1 MNTCKRLLSSLLVMV
16 ILVSQ
21 ITLVNVFA
29 AEASLSVN
37 VAGRAKIG
45 DEVKCTVEISGN
57 SGWGALQF
65 RINYNKAVLEYVSD
79 TKGSALASA
88 ATSINYYD
96 GYINVVA
103 YTDSDNI
110 KENGSIIEVTFKAV
124 ATGTSDLTLEL
135 SDYYDV
141 DVNVMPCNLNNG
153 SITVEGDTPSMTE
166 TSTETTTV
174 TTTEISTQSTTT
186 EKQTEATTKAP
197 VTTTE
202 KQTEATTKA
211 PVTTTEKQTESTTK
225 APVTTTEN
233 TTKATTNTVTT
244 ESSSETTTKRI
255 SSGSRGG
262 GAGVSSVK
270 TSTSTTTTT
279 EVTTETTTKTVT
291 SEQATETTTEKEV
304 SVNDVKVTIGN
315 KTVVIGDESYEVD
328 AAPYIQAISN
338 STLVPLRFVALAIAC
353 GDIDDADNNESI
365 IWDSVTKTATI
376 IFDGKTIEFTAE
388 SDTMVIDGKL
398 QTMENGVKAEI
409 TDGRMFVPFRALGNA
424 LDVNVEW
431 EPNTKTAVYKIK

>member
-211 PVTTTEKQTESTTK
+211 PVTTTENTTEATTN
-225 APVTTTEN
+225 AVTTEN
-233 TTKATTNTVTT
+233 
-244 ESSSETTTKRI
+244 SSETTTKKV
-255 SSGSRGG
+255 SSGSSGG
-262 GAGVSSVK
+262 GAGASSVK
-270 TSTSTTTTT
+270 VSGYTSSTTTTEAAT
-279 EVTTETTTKTVT
+279 EVTTKTVKF
-291 SEQATETTTEKEV
+291 EQTTETTTEKAV
-304 SVNDVKVTIGN
+304 SLSDVKVTIGN
-315 KTVVIGDESYEVD
+315 KTVLIGDESYEVD
-328 AAPYIQAISN
+328 AAPYIQSVSN